1 MNKNFKKHI
10 TFRAYSRNLGQH
22 LILARK
28 DTFFMKKSTF
38 LKKKKL
44 QKAGAF
50 DSRTQHR
57 SRTTINSQF
66 FPDIPQLTM
75 QGN

>member
-1 MNKNFKKHI
+1 
-10 TFRAYSRNLGQH
+10 
-22 LILARK
+22 
-28 DTFFMKKSTF
+28 MKKSTF
-38 LKKKKL
+38 LKKKKV
-44 QKAGAF
+44 QKGVAF
-50 DSRTQHR
+50 DSRTQPR